1 MGRES
6 FRAWGGVCSCCWRI
20 GAPRPRWLHR
30 GAVFLPG
37 VRRSF
42 CGYSWADL
50 YPTRLGTKVLEGKRK
65 KPRKFPGLFR
75 YLIGRRPT
83 LPHTRACSTIGAEE
97 LNYRVRDGN
106 GWASSLLSP
115 ETFRTAQYGRGLKFA
130 ALSSSEISLSSGS
143 HPRTFALNPV
153 SIEAN

>member
-1 MGRES
+1 MSGLGRRLFLLLADRRSKAPMASSRRCFSAWRSEIILWIFMGRLISYPVGYES
-6 FRAWGGVCSCCWRI
+6 TREEEEKMKKR
-20 GAPRPRWLHR
+20 
-30 GAVFLPG
+30 PG
-37 VRRSF
+37 VQAGAF
-42 CGYSWADL
+42 YD
-50 YPTRLGTKVLEGKRK
+50 
-65 KPRKFPGLFR
+65 
-75 YLIGRRPT
+75 LIGRRPT